1 MGWGRIE
8 TLQRATRTPRAPRTP
23 RAACAPLC
31 ARGRPTRRPPC
42 PEQRARSSAGSW
54 CSSASSRARRSALSP
69 PSVACLRPLPRAW
82 WHSFEQTGAVESH
95 QGARCPACEPGDD
108 GRRVARVAA
117 PRPGLTADH
126 PHRAPPEADDRRRRG
141 ERARLDGVPR
151 VPPAPT
157 VEQEAVPLPGAARR
171 GPLAHLRQRARR
183 QRL

>member
-1 MGWGRIE
+1 MGSHRNPSARDAH
-8 TLQRATRTPRAPRTP
+8 TARTAHTARRVRRPVRARPPHEAPAMPRAKGEELRWLVVFKRVVEGTP
-23 RAACAPLC
+23 I
-31 ARGRPTRRPPC
+31 G
-42 PEQRARSSAGSW
+42 
-54 CSSASSRARRSALSP
+54 
-69 PSVACLRPLPRAW
+69 SVAAECRVSQTFAKSMVAQLRADRSRGEPPGR
-82 WHSFEQTGAVESH
+82 
-95 QGARCPACEPGDD
+95 ARCPACEPGDD

-126 PHRAPPEADDRRRRG
+126 PHRAPPEADDRQRRG